1 MSTTT
6 HPMAL
11 SAATHRATYGA
22 GGGLAG
28 GVIFGL
34 LMQTMDMIP
43 MVAQLV
49 GSTSSAV
56 GWLVHLAIAVFLGV
70 SFAVLLGR
78 AAGSLARAV
87 ALGIGYG
94 VFWWVLG
101 ALLLMPARLGMPVF
115 ELSTTAWQSLIGHIM
130 FGLSLGLVY
139 GLLTRRDHAWVG
151 RG

>member
-1 MSTTT
+1 MSTAT

-22 GGGLAG
+22 VGGLAG

-49 GSTSSAV
+49 GNTSSAV
-56 GWLVHLAIAVFLGV
+56 GWLVHLAISSFLGI
-70 SFAVLLGR
+70 SFAVLLGPAASTLVR
-78 AAGSLARAV
+78 AA
-87 ALGIGYG
+87 ALGVGYG

-115 ELSTTAWQSLIGHIM
+115 ELSTTAWQSLMGHMM
-130 FGLSLGLVY
+130 FGLALGLIY
-139 GLLTRRDHAWVG
+139 RQLSRRDHA
-151 RG
+151 